1 MTQLRKT
8 KNLRKEDLCNMIM
21 RTNLYVED
29 GRVKSQLEH
38 SSKRTLPINLMKL
51 EPTNP
56 EDSCFVFYE
65 QENPDQIICKVAYT
79 EKREK
84 PELFYETEKMF
95 RGKGYMTQAMKQ
107 VLDWMIQNECT
118 GTLWLFINIQN
129 IPSQKIAKHYGF
141 VLSGEQV
148 NSDQQWYCLNL
159 AEIKE
164 NNHG

>member
-1 MTQLRKT
+1 
-8 KNLRKEDLCNMIM
+8 MIM

-29 GRVKSQLEH
+29 GRVKSRLE
-38 SSKRTLPINLMKL
+38 STSKKTLPINLMELKPNVL
-51 EPTNP
+51 

-65 QENPDQIICKVAYT
+65 RENPGQIICKIAYT
-79 EKREK
+79 EKSAK
-84 PELFYETEKMF
+84 SELFYETDEAF

-118 GTLWLFINIQN
+118 GTLWLLINIQN

-164 NNHG
+164 THHG

>member
-1 MTQLRKT
+1 
-8 KNLRKEDLCNMIM
+8 MIM

-84 PELFYETEKMF
+84 PELFYETETMF

-118 GTLWLFINIQN
+118 GTLWLLINIQN

>member
-84 PELFYETEKMF
+84 PELFYETETMF

-107 VLDWMIQNECT
+107 VL
-118 GTLWLFINIQN
+118 
-129 IPSQKIAKHYGF
+129 
-141 VLSGEQV
+141 
-148 NSDQQWYCLNL
+148 
-159 AEIKE
+159 
-164 NNHG
+164 

>member
-1 MTQLRKT
+1 
-8 KNLRKEDLCNMIM
+8 M

-84 PELFYETEKMF
+84 PELFYETETMF

-118 GTLWLFINIQN
+118 GTLWLLINIQN